1 MLKIALPN
9 KGALSEGAIALVK
22 NAGYKIRRSGKA
34 LVCTDN
40 VNNVE
45 FYFLR
50 PKDITAYVSSGV
62 FTFGITGRDIVQDTH
77 YDNIDECLAL
87 GFGKSK
93 MRYIIPGADEFP
105 GLELFEGKRIACS
118 YPILVKK
125 HLAANNINDEIVK
138 LDGAVEISIQL
149 GIADA
154 AADVVET
161 GTTIKQAGL
170 KTVGDVILQ
179 SEATLISAD
188 KNLDS
193 NEAAKAFIKR
203 LSGIIVARKYVML
216 EYDIPTEKIEAA
228 CEAVPGLESPTI
240 SSLHDPNWK
249 GVKAMI
255 PSGDINSSMDTLE
268 SLGAKGII
276 ATDIRTCRL

>member
-62 FTFGITGRDIVQDTH
+62 FTFGITGRDIVQDTNF
-77 YDNIDECLAL
+77 DNVDETLAL
-87 GFGKSK
+87 GFGKSR
-93 MRYIIPGADEFP
+93 MRYIIPGQDEFP

-125 HLAANNINDEIVK
+125 HLEANNINAEIVK

-170 KTVGDVILQ
+170 KTVGDIILH
-179 SEATLISAD
+179 SEAILISAD
-188 KNLDS
+188 KNLNQ
-193 NEAAKAFIKR
+193 NEDAKAFIKR

-216 EYDIPTEKIEAA
+216 EYDIPADKVEEACKI
-228 CEAVPGLESPTI
+228 VPGLESPTI
-240 SSLHDPNWK
+240 SALHDPNWK

-255 PSGDINSSMDTLE
+255 PSGEINSSMDQLE
-268 SLGAKGII
+268 ALGAKGII